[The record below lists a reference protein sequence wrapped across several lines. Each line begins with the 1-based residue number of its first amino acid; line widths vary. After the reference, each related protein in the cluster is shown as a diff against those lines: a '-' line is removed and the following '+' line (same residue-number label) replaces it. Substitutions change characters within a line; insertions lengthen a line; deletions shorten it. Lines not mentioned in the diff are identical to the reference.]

1 MIDLDALKSVHL
13 IMNDIYP
20 GMSKVQ
26 YLGGLS
32 VLISFEDEKTTLSVL
47 EAAREVI
54 GRFSKLDVWMGQAFG
69 FERLARLK
77 LTGLP
82 LQLISREVIDL
93 VGNSFGMIVHW
104 AARSDF
110 DDDLSYDYIGV
121 LVGEGKRINESVS
134 LVWRD
139 KKFSVWVAEETGD
152 WVPEFYKILSKSE
165 TESESDADETMEV
178 EKDTD
183 ANEDDEVNPLVETV
197 TDKPAPATS
206 APTVVSPGPVIREE
220 EVFLVTPNQINDVY
234 EAPTFLEMN
243 EEVNVG
249 MEEFVPGNQFVFEDN
264 LLSDT
269 DNVDPST
276 LINKRKK
283 KSGLGNLG
291 RPNPAY
297 SSSLEKTKVGK
308 KPKCNDDLFGLDS
321 LLGLDT
327 EALDDADVAHIVTNG
342 IDLNSQ
348 PGTNGEVRSVTADQ
362 PLETIRWPQSMKLK
376 LLSIWVAS

>member
-1 MIDLDALKSVHL
+1 
-13 IMNDIYP
+13 
-20 GMSKVQ
+20 
-26 YLGGLS
+26 
-32 VLISFEDEKTTLSVL
+32 
-47 EAAREVI
+47 
-54 GRFSKLDVWMGQAFG
+54 
-69 FERLARLK
+69 
-77 LTGLP
+77 
-82 LQLISREVIDL
+82 
-93 VGNSFGMIVHW
+93 
-104 AARSDF
+104 
-110 DDDLSYDYIGV
+110 
-121 LVGEGKRINESVS
+121 
-134 LVWRD
+134 
-139 KKFSVWVAEETGD
+139 
-152 WVPEFYKILSKSE
+152 
-165 TESESDADETMEV
+165 MEV

-183 ANEDDEVNPLVETV
+183 ANEEDEVNPLVETV
-197 TDKPAPATS
+197 TNKPALERRVRRLSS
-206 APTVVSPGPVIREE
+206 ALR
-220 EVFLVTPNQINDVY
+220 
-234 EAPTFLEMN
+234 N

-327 EALDDADVAHIVTNG
+327 EALDDADVAHIVTND

-348 PGTNGEVRSVTADQ
+348 PGTNGEVGSVTADQ
-362 PLETIRWPQSMKLK
+362 PLGNNSMAPINEVEATINLGSKLGVNLLNSHK
-376 LLSIWVAS
+376 LIHESIVLEGVQGGKE